1 MTTFKAMT
9 WNVENLFRPKPDAE
23 EEAKQRYRSKL
34 ELLADVIGRLDP
46 DVVALQEVGGEDG
59 EKPLEDLQEALGG
72 SHPHRALSAFR
83 DGRDIQVAFLSKH
96 SVEEREDVV
105 DFPEGPALDIH
116 DLDEAGNPKPI
127 ERMGRG
133 ALRVRVTKE
142 GLTVDL
148 ITAHLKSKLLTFPGR
163 RFTPR
168 NEGERAQVAGIALMR
183 RMAEA
188 VTLRIWINELL
199 GRGDRTPL
207 LLLGDLNDVPE
218 AQTSLILNGP
228 PGSEIG
234 TRGFNMPDK
243 GDAARL
249 FNLAPIIPEAED
261 RVSRRHA
268 GRGELID
275 QILASVEF
283 FPVGDDNRRRLPEF
297 VSHIDV
303 ADGLP
308 SVGENPVEREEAV
321 APDHAPVTA
330 SFEL

>member
-1 MTTFKAMT
+1 MTTFNVMT
-9 WNVENLFRPKPDAE
+9 WNVENLFRPKPGAE
-23 EEAKQRYRSKL
+23 EEVKQRYQRKL
-34 ELLADVIGRLDP
+34 ELLAEVIGRLAP
-46 DVVALQEVGGEDG
+46 DVVALQEVGGKNSE
-59 EKPLEDLQEALGG
+59 EPLEDLQQALGG

-83 DGRDIQVAFLSKH
+83 DGRDTQVAFLSKH
-96 SVEEREDVV
+96 AVDEREDVV
-105 DFPEGPALDIH
+105 NFPEGPALDIH
-116 DLDEAGNPKPI
+116 DLDEAGNAKPI

-133 ALRVRVTKE
+133 ALRVRVTKD

-148 ITAHLKSKLLTFPGR
+148 ITAHLKSKLLTFPGG
-163 RFTPR
+163 RFAPR
-168 NEGERAQVAGIALMR
+168 DEGERAQVAGIALMR

-188 VTLRIWINELL
+188 VTLRIWVNGLL
-199 GRGDRTPL
+199 GGDDRTPL

-228 PGSEIG
+228 PGSEIC
-234 TRGFNMPDK
+234 TPGFNIPDV

-249 FNLAPIIPEAED
+249 FNLAPTIPPAE
-261 RVSRRHA
+261 RVSRIHR

-275 QILASVEF
+275 QILASMEC
-283 FPVGDDNRRRLPEF
+283 FPEGDDGHRQLPEF

-303 ADGLP
+303 AGGLP
-308 SVGENPVEREEAV
+308 SVEENPVEREEDV

>member
-9 WNVENLFRPKPDAE
+9 WNVENLFRPNPDAE
-23 EEAKQRYRSKL
+23 EEVNQRYQWKL
-34 ELLADVIGRLDP
+34 ELLAGVIERLDP
-46 DVVALQEVGGEDG
+46 DVVALQEIGGEDG
-59 EKPLEDLQEALGG
+59 EEPLDDLQEALGG

-96 SVEEREDVV
+96 TVDEHEDVV
-105 DFPEGPALDIH
+105 DFPDGPALDIH

-133 ALRVRVTKE
+133 ALRVRVTKD

-148 ITAHLKSKLLTFPGR
+148 ITAHLKSKLLTFPGG
-163 RFTPR
+163 RFSPR

-188 VTLRIWINELL
+188 VTLRIWVNGLL
-199 GRGDRTPL
+199 GGDDRPPL

-228 PGSEIG
+228 PGSEIS
-234 TRGFNMPDK
+234 TRGFNMPDQ

-249 FNLAPIIPEAED
+249 FNLAPIPPAD
-261 RVSRRHA
+261 RVSRIHE

-275 QILASVEF
+275 QILASEEF
-283 FPVGDDNRRRLPEF
+283 FPVGDDGRRQLPEF

-303 ADGLP
+303 AGGLP
-308 SVGENPVEREEAV
+308 SVGENPVEREEDV

>member
-1 MTTFKAMT
+1 MTTFKVMT
-9 WNVENLFRPKPDAE
+9 WNVENLFRPKPDAVE
-23 EEAKQRYRSKL
+23 EVKQRYQRKL
-34 ELLADVIGRLDP
+34 DLLADVIERLDP
-46 DVVALQEVGGEDG
+46 DVVALQEIGGENG
-59 EKPLEDLQEALGG
+59 EEPLDDLQQALGG
-72 SHPHRALSAFR
+72 THPHRTLSAFR

-96 SVEEREDVV
+96 TAEEHEDVV

-133 ALRVRVTKE
+133 ALRVRVTKDD
-142 GLTVDL
+142 LTVDL
-148 ITAHLKSKLLTFPGR
+148 ITAHLKSKLLTFPGG
-163 RFTPR
+163 RFSPR

-188 VTLRIWINELL
+188 VTLRIWVNGLL
-199 GRGDRTPL
+199 GGAGRTPL

-234 TRGFNMPDK
+234 TGGFNIPDQ
-243 GDAARL
+243 GDAVRL
-249 FNLAPIIPEAED
+249 FNLAPTIPPEE
-261 RVSRRHA
+261 RVSRIHE

-275 QILASVEF
+275 HILASVEF
-283 FPVGDDNRRRLPEF
+283 FPVGDDHRRQLPEF

-303 ADGLP
+303 AGGLP
-308 SVGENPVEREEAV
+308 SVGENPVEREENV

-330 SFEL
+330 TFDL

>member
-9 WNVENLFRPKPDAE
+9 WNVENLFHPKSDAE
-23 EEAKQRYRSKL
+23 EEAKQQYRSKL
-34 ELLADVIGRLDP
+34 ELLADVIDRLDP
-46 DVVALQEVGGEDG
+46 DVLALQEVGGVDG
-59 EKPLEDLQEALGG
+59 EKPLDDLQQALGG

-96 SVEEREDVV
+96 SVDGREDVV
-105 DFPEGPALDIH
+105 DFPQGPALDIH

-133 ALRVRVTKE
+133 ALRVRVTKD

-148 ITAHLKSKLLTFPGR
+148 ITAHLKSKLLTFPGG
-163 RFTPR
+163 RFTPH

-188 VTLRIWINELL
+188 VTLRIWVNELL
-199 GRGDRTPL
+199 EGNNRAPL

-218 AQTSLILNGP
+218 AQTSLLLNGP
-228 PGSEIG
+228 PGSEIC
-234 TRGFNMPDK
+234 TQGFNIPDN
-243 GDAARL
+243 GDPARL
-249 FNLAPIIPEAED
+249 FNLAPTIPAAD
-261 RVSRRHA
+261 RVSRRHR

-283 FPVGDDNRRRLPEF
+283 FPVGEEGRRQLPEF

-308 SVGENPVEREEAV
+308 SVGENPVEREEDV

>member
-1 MTTFKAMT
+1 MTTFKVMT
-9 WNVENLFRPKPDAE
+9 WNVENLFRPQPDAAE
-23 EEAKQRYRSKL
+23 GVKQRYQRKL
-34 ELLADVIGRLDP
+34 RLLADVIEQLDP

-59 EKPLEDLQEALGG
+59 DEPLDDLQQALGG

-96 SVEEREDVV
+96 TVDDREDVV
-105 DFPEGPALDIH
+105 NFPPGPALEIH

-127 ERMGRG
+127 DRMGRG
-133 ALRVRVTKE
+133 ALRVRVTKD

-148 ITAHLKSKLLTFPGR
+148 ITAHLKSKLLTFPGG
-163 RFTPR
+163 RFTPH

-188 VTLRIWINELL
+188 VTLRIWVNELL
-199 GRGDRTPL
+199 GAGNRTPL

-228 PGSEIG
+228 PGSEID
-234 TRGFNMPDK
+234 TLGFNRKDK
-243 GDAARL
+243 GDPARL
-249 FNLAPIIPEAED
+249 FNLAPIPPAD
-261 RVSRRHA
+261 RVSRTHR

-283 FPVGDDNRRRLPEF
+283 FPVGNDGRRQLPEF
-297 VSHIDV
+297 VSHIDLV
-303 ADGLP
+303 DGLP
-308 SVGENPVEREEAV
+308 SVGENPVEREEEV

-330 SFEL
+330 TFNL

>member
-9 WNVENLFRPKPDAE
+9 WNVENLFRPKPEAAE
-23 EEAKQRYRSKL
+23 EVKQRYQRKL

-46 DVVALQEVGGEDG
+46 DVVALQEVGGEHG
-59 EKPLEDLQEALGG
+59 EEPLEDLQQALGG

-96 SVEEREDVV
+96 TVDDREDMVN
-105 DFPEGPALDIH
+105 FPEGPALDIH
-116 DLDEAGNPKPI
+116 DIDEAGNPKPL

-133 ALRVRVTKE
+133 ALRVRVTKDD
-142 GLTVDL
+142 LTVDL
-148 ITAHLKSKLLTFPGR
+148 IAAHLKSKLLTFPGG
-163 RFTPR
+163 RFSPR
-168 NEGERAQVAGIALMR
+168 NEEERAQVAGIALMR

-188 VTLRIWINELL
+188 VTLRIWVNGLL
-199 GRGDRTPL
+199 GGDDRTPL

-234 TRGFNMPDK
+234 TLGFSRHDR

-249 FNLAPIIPEAED
+249 FNLAPIPPAD
-261 RVSRRHA
+261 RVSRKHR

-283 FPVGDDNRRRLPEF
+283 FPVGDNGRRQLPEF
-297 VSHIDV
+297 VSHIDLI
-303 ADGLP
+303 DGLP
-308 SVGENPVEREEAV
+308 SVGENPVEREEDV

>member
-46 DVVALQEVGGEDG
+46 DVIALQEVGGEEG
-59 EKPLEDLQEALGG
+59 EEPLEDLQEALGG
-72 SHPHRALSAFR
+72 THPHRALSAFR

-142 GLTVDL
+142 RLTVDL
-148 ITAHLKSKLLTFPGR
+148 ITAHLKSKLLTFPGG
-163 RFTPR
+163 RFSPR
-168 NEGERAQVAGIALMR
+168 DEVERAQVAGIALMR

-188 VTLRIWINELL
+188 VTVRIWVNELL
-199 GRGDRTPL
+199 GGEERTPL

-218 AQTSLILNGP
+218 AQTSLIFNGP

-234 TRGFNMPDK
+234 TRGFNIPDK

-249 FNLAPIIPEAED
+249 FNLAPTIPAAD

-283 FPVGDDNRRRLPEF
+283 FPEGDDGRRQLPEF

-308 SVGENPVEREEAV
+308 SVGENPVEREKAV

>member
-23 EEAKQRYRSKL
+23 EETKQLYRSKL
-34 ELLADVIGRLDP
+34 ELLADVIERLDP
-46 DVVALQEVGGEDG
+46 DVVALQEIGGEDG
-59 EKPLEDLQEALGG
+59 EEPLDDLQQALGG

-96 SVEEREDVV
+96 TVDEQEDIV

-116 DLDEAGNPKPI
+116 DLDGAGNPKPVD
-127 ERMGRG
+127 RMGRG

-148 ITAHLKSKLLTFPGR
+148 ITAHLKSKLLTFPGG
-163 RFTPR
+163 RFSPR

-188 VTLRIWINELL
+188 VTLRIWVNGLL
-199 GRGDRTPL
+199 GGDDRTPL

-234 TRGFNMPDK
+234 TAGFNIPDG

-249 FNLAPIIPEAED
+249 FNLAPIPPAD
-261 RVSRRHA
+261 RVSRIHE

-275 QILASVEF
+275 HILASVEF
-283 FPVGDDNRRRLPEF
+283 FPVGDDNRRQLPEF

-303 ADGLP
+303 AGGLP
-308 SVGENPVEREEAV
+308 SIGENPVEREENI

-330 SFEL
+330 RFEL

>member
-9 WNVENLFRPKPDAE
+9 WNVENLFRPKPDAAE
-23 EEAKQRYRSKL
+23 ETKQQYRSKL
-34 ELLADVIGRLDP
+34 ELLADVIGQLDP
-46 DVVALQEVGGEDG
+46 DVMALQEVGGEDG

-72 SHPHRALSAFR
+72 SYPHRAVSAFR

-96 SVEEREDVV
+96 PVDEQEDTVN
-105 DFPEGPALDIH
+105 FPEGPALDIH

-133 ALRVRVTKE
+133 ALRVRVTKD

-148 ITAHLKSKLLTFPGR
+148 ITAHLKSKLLTFPGG
-163 RFTPR
+163 RFSPR

-188 VTLRIWINELL
+188 VTLRIWVNELL
-199 GRGDRTPL
+199 GGEDRTPL

-234 TRGFNMPDK
+234 TRGFNIPDK

-249 FNLAPIIPEAED
+249 FNLAPTIPASD
-261 RVSRRHA
+261 RVSRRHR

-283 FPVGDDNRRRLPEF
+283 FPVGDDRRRQLPQF
-297 VSHIDV
+297 ASHIDV

-308 SVGENPVEREEAV
+308 SVGENPVEREKAV

-330 SFEL
+330 TFDL

>member
-1 MTTFKAMT
+1 MTTFKVMT
-9 WNVENLFRPKPDAE
+9 WNVENLFRPKPEAE
-23 EEAKQRYRSKL
+23 VEVKQRYQRKL
-34 ELLADVIGRLDP
+34 DLLADVIGRLDP

-59 EKPLEDLQEALGG
+59 EEPLDDLQQALGG

-96 SVEEREDVV
+96 AVDEREDVV

-116 DLDEAGNPKPI
+116 DLDGAGNPKPI
-127 ERMGRG
+127 DRMGRG
-133 ALRVRVTKE
+133 ALRVRVTKDD
-142 GLTVDL
+142 LTVDL
-148 ITAHLKSKLLTFPGR
+148 ITAHLKSKLLTFPGG
-163 RFTPR
+163 RFSPR
-168 NEGERAQVAGIALMR
+168 NEEERAQVAGIALMR

-188 VTLRIWINELL
+188 VTLRIWVNGLL
-199 GRGDRTPL
+199 GGDDRTPL

-234 TRGFNMPDK
+234 TLGFSRRDK

-249 FNLAPIIPEAED
+249 FNLAPIPPAD
-261 RVSRRHA
+261 RVSRIHR

-283 FPVGDDNRRRLPEF
+283 FPVGDDGRRQLPEF

-308 SVGENPVEREEAV
+308 SVGENPVEREEDV
-321 APDHAPVTA
+321 TPDHAPVTA

>member
-1 MTTFKAMT
+1 MTTFKVMT

-23 EEAKQRYRSKL
+23 EKVKQRYQRKL
-34 ELLADVIGRLDP
+34 ELLADVIERLDP
-46 DVVALQEVGGEDG
+46 DVVALQEVGGEHG
-59 EKPLEDLQEALGG
+59 EEPLDDLQQALGG

-96 SVEEREDVV
+96 TVDEHEDVV

-116 DLDEAGNPKPI
+116 DIDEAGNPKPL

-133 ALRVRVTKE
+133 ALRVRVTKD
-142 GLTVDL
+142 GVTVDL
-148 ITAHLKSKLLTFPGR
+148 ITAHLKSKLLTFPGG

-188 VTLRIWINELL
+188 VTLRIWVNGLL
-199 GRGDRTPL
+199 RGGNRTPL

-234 TRGFNMPDK
+234 TLGFNRQDK
-243 GDAARL
+243 GDPARL
-249 FNLAPIIPEAED
+249 FNLASIPPAD
-261 RVSRRHA
+261 RVSRKHQ

-283 FPVGDDNRRRLPEF
+283 FPVGDDGRRQLPEF
-297 VSHIDV
+297 VSHIDLV
-303 ADGLP
+303 DGLP
-308 SVGENPVEREEAV
+308 SVGENPVEREEDV

>member
-1 MTTFKAMT
+1 MTTIKAMT
-9 WNVENLFRPKPDAE
+9 WNVENLFSPKPDAE

-34 ELLADVIGRLDP
+34 ELLADVIDRLDP
-46 DVVALQEVGGEDG
+46 DVLALQEVGGVDG
-59 EKPLEDLQEALGG
+59 EKPLDDLQQALGG

-96 SVEEREDVV
+96 PLDEREDVV
-105 DFPEGPALDIH
+105 DFPQGPALDIH

-133 ALRVRVTKE
+133 ALRVRVTKD

-148 ITAHLKSKLLTFPGR
+148 ITAHLKSKLLTFPGG
-163 RFTPR
+163 RFTPH

-188 VTLRIWINELL
+188 VTLRIWVNELL
-199 GRGDRTPL
+199 EGSDRTPL

-228 PGSEIG
+228 PGSEIC
-234 TRGFNMPDK
+234 TPGFNIPDN
-243 GDAARL
+243 GDPARL
-249 FNLAPIIPEAED
+249 FNLAPTIPAAD
-261 RVSRRHA
+261 RVSRRYR

-283 FPVGDDNRRRLPEF
+283 FPVGEDGRRQLPEF

-308 SVGENPVEREEAV
+308 SVGENPLEREEDV

-330 SFEL
+330 SFKL

>member
-1 MTTFKAMT
+1 MTAFKVMT
-9 WNVENLFRPKPDAE
+9 WNVENLFRPQPEAE
-23 EEAKQRYRSKL
+23 EEVKQRYQSKL
-34 ELLADVIGRLDP
+34 ELLADVIERLDP
-46 DVVALQEVGGEDG
+46 DVVALQEIGGEDG
-59 EKPLEDLQEALGG
+59 EEPLDDLQQALGG

-83 DGRDIQVAFLSKH
+83 DGRDIQVAFLSKQT
-96 SVEEREDVV
+96 VDEREDVV

-116 DLDEAGNPKPI
+116 DLDEAGNAKPI
-127 ERMGRG
+127 DRMGRG
-133 ALRVRVTKE
+133 ALRVRVTKDD
-142 GLTVDL
+142 LTVDL
-148 ITAHLKSKLLTFPGR
+148 ITAHLKSKLLTFPGG

-188 VTLRIWINELL
+188 VTLRIWVNGLL
-199 GRGDRTPL
+199 GGDDRPPL

-234 TRGFNMPDK
+234 TGGFNIPDG
-243 GDAARL
+243 GDPARL
-249 FNLAPIIPEAED
+249 FNLAPIPPAD
-261 RVSRRHA
+261 RVSRKHH

-275 QILASVEF
+275 QILASVGF
-283 FPVGDDNRRRLPEF
+283 FPVGDDGRRQLPEF

-303 ADGLP
+303 VDGLP
-308 SVGENPVEREEAV
+308 SVGEDPAEREEDV

>member
-9 WNVENLFRPKPDAE
+9 WNVENLFRPEPHAE
-23 EEAKQRYRSKL
+23 EEVKQRYQSKL
-34 ELLADVIGRLDP
+34 ELLAAVIERLDP
-46 DVVALQEVGGEDG
+46 DVVALQEIGGENG
-59 EKPLEDLQEALGG
+59 EEPLDDLQAALGG

-96 SVEEREDVV
+96 TVDDREDIV

-127 ERMGRG
+127 DRMGRG
-133 ALRVRVTKE
+133 ALRVRVTKD

-148 ITAHLKSKLLTFPGR
+148 ITAHLKSKLLTFPGG
-163 RFTPR
+163 RFFPR

-188 VTLRIWINELL
+188 VTLRIWVNGLL
-199 GRGDRTPL
+199 GGDDRTPL

-234 TRGFNMPDK
+234 TGGFDIPDG
-243 GDAARL
+243 GDPARL
-249 FNLAPIIPEAED
+249 FNLAPIPPAG
-261 RVSRRHA
+261 RFSRKHH

-283 FPVGDDNRRRLPEF
+283 FPVGDDGRRQLPEF
-297 VSHIDV
+297 VSHVDV
-303 ADGLP
+303 AGGLP
-308 SVGENPVEREEAV
+308 TVGEDPVEREEDV

-330 SFEL
+330 TFDL

>member
-1 MTTFKAMT
+1 MTAFKAMT
-9 WNVENLFRPKPDAE
+9 WNVENLFSPKPDAE

-34 ELLADVIGRLDP
+34 ELLADVIDRLDP
-46 DVVALQEVGGEDG
+46 DVLALQEVGGEDG
-59 EKPLEDLQEALGG
+59 EKPLDDLQQALGG
-72 SHPHRALSAFR
+72 SHPHRSLSAFR

-96 SVEEREDVV
+96 SVDEREDVV
-105 DFPEGPALDIH
+105 DFPQGPALDIH

-133 ALRVRVTKE
+133 ALRVRVTKDD
-142 GLTVDL
+142 LTVDL
-148 ITAHLKSKLLTFPGR
+148 ITAHLKSKLLTFPGG
-163 RFTPR
+163 RFTPH

-188 VTLRIWINELL
+188 VTLRIWVNELL
-199 GRGDRTPL
+199 EGSNRAPL

-228 PGSEIG
+228 PGSEIC
-234 TRGFNMPDK
+234 TQGFNIPDN
-243 GDAARL
+243 GDSARL
-249 FNLAPIIPEAED
+249 FNLAPTIPVAD
-261 RVSRRHA
+261 RVSRRHR

-283 FPVGDDNRRRLPEF
+283 FPVGEDGRRQLPEF

-308 SVGENPVEREEAV
+308 SVGENPVEREEDV